1 MKNLSIFLSVFI
13 FTLFLASCQDAP
25 QMSDELVVTDA
36 TLSKIASAGYNHT
49 GVTAEFNENGQ
60 RVYRVEGCYEFTDAD
75 IAGLYPS
82 PLALLISEEQYRT
95 TLLVTGLP
103 RVIKVSLSTKL
114 PSSYTAA
121 LDLAISRYNAQ
132 NLQLTF
138 QRVSTGANI
147 SFVPAPKNS
156 GYLAS
161 AGFPTSTGNPYGTIK
176 INVSAIGNQ
185 PIGTVASIMAHEM
198 GHCIGFRH
206 TDYMDRS
213 YSCGGS
219 YYNEGA
225 STVGAIYIPG
235 TATGPD
241 ANSWMLSCIGAG
253 DDRPF
258 NNNDKTAL
266 GYLY

>member
-1 MKNLSIFLSVFI
+1 MRNITILLSVFV
-13 FTLFLASCQDAP
+13 FALFLSSCEEIP
-25 QMSDELVVTDA
+25 QVSDELVVSNT
-36 TLSKIASAGYNHT
+36 TLSQIASAGYNQT
-49 GVTAEFNENGQ
+49 GVTAEFNENGT
-60 RVYRVEGCYEFTDAD
+60 RVYRVEGCYEFTDED
-75 IAGLYPS
+75 IAN
-82 PLALLISEEQYRT
+82 LAPTPMAIRISEEQYRT

-103 RVIKVSLSTKL
+103 RVITVSLSTKL

-138 QRVSTGANI
+138 QRVSSGANI
-147 SFVPAPKNS
+147 SFVAAPRNS

-185 PIGTVASIMAHEM
+185 PQGTVASIMAHEM

-219 YYNEGA
+219 FYNEGA
-225 STVGAIYIPG
+225 STVGAIFIPG